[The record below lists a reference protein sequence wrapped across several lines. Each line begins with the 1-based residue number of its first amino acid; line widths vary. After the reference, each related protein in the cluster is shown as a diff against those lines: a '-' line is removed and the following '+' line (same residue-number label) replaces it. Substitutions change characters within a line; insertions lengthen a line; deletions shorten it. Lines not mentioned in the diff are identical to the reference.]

1 MTTQS
6 VRALEAV
13 AFHSKSVN
21 LIRMTEKKSDGVVV
35 PSGRLTR
42 FAKFGLL
49 TTGIVGSMIKNGAVQ
64 LASGRRPKLSSLLLT
79 PANARRVVKQLSQM
93 RGAAMK
99 LGQLLSMDSGDIIPP
114 ELAAILSALQADA
127 SAMPR
132 TQVEEVLTK
141 QWGKA
146 WSKRVKSFDFVPIA
160 AASIGQVHRA
170 ISEDGQALAI
180 KLQYPGV
187 RKSIDSDVDNV
198 AGLLSFS
205 GLVPSQVDLKSLQRD
220 AKKQLHNETDYLR
233 EGNFLKRFHE
243 LLKDDPQFRVPRWD
257 EGLST
262 TDLLAMSFIDSV
274 PMDDL
279 ITIPQDQ
286 KNLIIE
292 HLFALFMRELFE
304 FRMVQTD
311 PNFANYRYCIQTNQ
325 IVLLDFGAVY
335 EYSIAMTTQLK
346 KLVKAAMN
354 NDEIKMQAAA
364 QALGYFD
371 ENTAPHH
378 KEQVLQ
384 IFRIAFE
391 IQGYKGDYDFA
402 QSDLPARL
410 NRLAFGLINDP
421 DFAHIPATSILLLQ
435 RKAAGLFLLAVKL
448 NAKVNLNVIVKAAL
462 GMRLG

>member
-1 MTTQS
+1 MTG
-6 VRALEAV
+6 
-13 AFHSKSVN
+13 
-21 LIRMTEKKSDGVVV
+21 KKDHGVIV

-42 FAKFGLL
+42 FAKFGLM

-64 LASGRRPKLSSLLLT
+64 LASGRRPKISALLLT

-114 ELAAILSALQADA
+114 ELAVILSALQSDA
-127 SAMPR
+127 RAMPIS
-132 TQVEEVLTK
+132 QVEEVLTK
-141 QWGKA
+141 QWGKT
-146 WSKRVKSFDFVPIA
+146 WSKRVKSFDFNPIA

-170 ISEDGQALAI
+170 TKKDGEVLAI

-198 AGLLSFS
+198 AGLLAFS
-205 GLVPSQVDLKSLQRD
+205 GLVPSQVDLKSILKD

-233 EGNFLKRFHE
+233 EGRYLKQFHE
-243 LLKDDPQFRVPRWD
+243 LLINDPQFCVPKWE

-262 TDLLAMSFIDSV
+262 SDLLAMSFIESV
-274 PMDDL
+274 PIDNL
-279 ITIPQDQ
+279 IAISQAQ
-286 KNLIIE
+286 KNKIIE
-292 HLFALFMRELFE
+292 HLFALFMRELFD

-311 PNFANYRYCIQTNQ
+311 PNFANYRYCLQTNQ

-335 EYSIAMTTQLK
+335 EYSIAMTAQLK
-346 KLVKAAMN
+346 KLVKAAIH
-354 NDEIKMQAAA
+354 NDWDKVQVAA

-371 ENTAPHH
+371 EITAAHH
-378 KEQVLQ
+378 KAQVMR
-384 IFRIAFE
+384 IFRIALE
-391 IQGYKGDYDFA
+391 IQGFEGDYDFA
-402 QSDLPARL
+402 QSDIPERL

-448 NAKVNLNVIVKAAL
+448 KAKVNLNAIVKTAL
-462 GMRLG
+462 RMSK

>member
-1 MTTQS
+1 MTTS
-6 VRALEAV
+6 CRNKIN
-13 AFHSKSVN
+13 SNSVN
-21 LIRMTEKKSDGVVV
+21 LVGMAEKKNDGLAV

-64 LASGRRPKLSSLLLT
+64 IASGRRPKLSSLLLT

-114 ELAAILSALQADA
+114 ELAAILSALQANA
-127 SAMPR
+127 SAMPSA
-132 TQVEEVLTK
+132 QVEEVLIK

-146 WSKRVKSFDFVPIA
+146 WSKRIKSFDFVPIA

-170 ISEDGQALAI
+170 VSQDGQAIAI
-180 KLQYPGV
+180 KLQYPGL

-205 GLVPSQVDLKSLQRD
+205 GLVPSQVDLKSLLKD

-243 LLKDDPQFRVPRWD
+243 LLKGEPQFCVPQWD
-257 EGLST
+257 EDLST
-262 TDLLAMSFIDSV
+262 SDLLAMRFIDSV
-274 PMDDL
+274 PMDNISD
-279 ITIPQDQ
+279 IPQDQ
-286 KNLIIE
+286 KNQIIA

-311 PNFANYRYCIQTNQ
+311 PNFANYRYCIQTKQ

-335 EYSIAMTTQLK
+335 EYSIATTTQLK
-346 KLVKAAMN
+346 KLVKAAIN
-354 NDEIKMQAAA
+354 SDESKIQAAA

-371 ENTAPHH
+371 ERTAAHH
-378 KEQVLQ
+378 KAQVMQ
-384 IFRIAFE
+384 IFNIAFE
-391 IQGYKGDYDFA
+391 IQGYEGDYDFA
-402 QSDLPARL
+402 QSDLPSRL
-410 NRLAFGLINDP
+410 NRLAFSLIGDP
-421 DFAHIPATSILLLQ
+421 DFGHIPATSILLLQ

-448 NAKVNLNVIVKAAL
+448 GAKVNLNAIVKAAL
-462 GMRLG
+462 GIR